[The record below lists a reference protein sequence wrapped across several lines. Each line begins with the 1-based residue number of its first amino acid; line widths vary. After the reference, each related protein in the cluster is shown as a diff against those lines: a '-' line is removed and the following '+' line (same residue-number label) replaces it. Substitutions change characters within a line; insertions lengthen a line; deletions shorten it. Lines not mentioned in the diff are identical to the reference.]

1 MTKQTVD
8 EKLFQ
13 RPCLLIVA
21 LKYSP
26 VHINLCRAYGEP
38 LRKQGWKVKYLLS
51 NEFAWKTPPS
61 QLDHTIFLGSSRT
74 LTGVLWD
81 TFANLTVH
89 RQKIMVLLR
98 SLSPSLIF
106 FEAPH
111 PANIIIASYA
121 RRVNPQIRLWA
132 LLHEPFVREKQYY
145 GRRQGWV
152 ISVNH
157 AITTFLL
164 PFLDGVLVASE
175 EAMTQ
180 FKERYRYFKGPVLK
194 VPLLFEDRSEIVN
207 MKRRYFSFVGFAALN
222 KGIDIFFKMVEFFA
236 GHRQEKKWEFQIAT
250 SSDISGYLRKLSS
263 SAQDCL
269 RVVNKRNLSDSE
281 IDAAIRESYAV
292 IAPYRYT
299 TQSGVLPVAFMHGTP
314 VISTAVGG
322 LREFVIPG
330 ETGYI
335 VENIDSWSE
344 WERCFILVQ
353 ENFEQLASRCRDFF
367 LQHFDSNL
375 ASEYLKPVVESIKV

>member
-8 EKLFQ
+8 GRLF
-13 RPCLLIVA
+13 RKPCLLFVS

-26 VHINLCRAYGEP
+26 VHINHCRAYGEP

-51 NEFAWKTPPS
+51 HEFAWKTPLS

-81 TFANLTVH
+81 TLAILTAN
-89 RQKIMVLLR
+89 RQKIITLLR
-98 SLSPSLIF
+98 SLLPSLIF
-106 FEAPH
+106 FESPH
-111 PANIIIASYA
+111 PANVIIASYA

-145 GRRQGWV
+145 NRRQRWV

-157 AITTFLL
+157 AITTLLL
-164 PFLDGVLVASE
+164 PLLDGVLVPSE
-175 EAMTQ
+175 EAMRQ
-180 FKERYRYFKGPVLK
+180 FKERYQHFKGLVLK
-194 VPLLFEDRSEIVN
+194 VPLLFEDRSEVVN
-207 MKRRYFSFVGFAALN
+207 TKRQYFSFVGFATLS

-236 GHRQEKKWEFQIAT
+236 GHRREKKWEFQIVT

-263 SAQDCL
+263 SARDCL
-269 RVVNKRNLSDSE
+269 RVVNNWNLSDSE
-281 IDAAIRESYAV
+281 IDTAIRESYAV
-292 IAPYRYT
+292 LAPYRYT
-299 TQSGVLPVAFMHGTP
+299 TQSGVLPVAYMHGTP

-330 ETGYI
+330 ETGYT

-344 WERCFILVQ
+344 WERCFVLVQ
-353 ENFEQLASRCRDFF
+353 ENFEQLTSKCRDFF

-375 ASEYLKPVVESIKV
+375 ASEYLKPVIESITV